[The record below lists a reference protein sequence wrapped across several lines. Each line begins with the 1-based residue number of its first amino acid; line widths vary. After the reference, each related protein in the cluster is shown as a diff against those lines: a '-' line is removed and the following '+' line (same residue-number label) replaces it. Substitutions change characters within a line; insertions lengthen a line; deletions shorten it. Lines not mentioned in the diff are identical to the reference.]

1 MLYSLL
7 FLLVPQCA
15 GLAIASGGR
24 LVCVAG
30 KQMHCV
36 RVAPAGYAATE
47 TLMPPGLPVR
57 YMVTL
62 RQAALAA
69 ACILV
74 PLVAGAAVG
83 ILTMSGI
90 TGWYATLNKPWFTPP
105 DYVFGP
111 VWTILYILMGISL
124 YLVIAQGWEQKP
136 VKQGVL
142 VFATQLAVNILW
154 SFLFFGFHSP
164 VAGLVCILV
173 LLALIVATMV
183 AFRRVSKTATLLLV
197 PYLAWVCIA
206 TALNAAV
213 VLLN

>member
-1 MLYSLL
+1 LS
-7 FLLVPQCA
+7 FLLQ
-15 GLAIASGGR
+15 LSS
-24 LVCVAG
+24 
-30 KQMHCV
+30 
-36 RVAPAGYAATE
+36 TE
-47 TLMPPGLPVR
+47 TLIPPGLPVR
-57 YMVTL
+57 YMVTF

-90 TGWYATLNKPWFTPP
+90 AGWYATLNKPWFTPP

-111 VWTILYILMGISL
+111 VWTVLYILMGISL

-136 VKQGVL
+136 VKDGVL
-142 VFATQLAVNILW
+142 VFAAQLVVNMLW

-183 AFRRVSKTATLLLV
+183 AFRRVSKTAALLLV